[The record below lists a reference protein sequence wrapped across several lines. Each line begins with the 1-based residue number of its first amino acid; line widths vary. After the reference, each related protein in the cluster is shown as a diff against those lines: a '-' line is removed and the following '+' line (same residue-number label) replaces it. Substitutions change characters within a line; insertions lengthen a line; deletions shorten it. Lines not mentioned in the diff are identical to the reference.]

1 MSKSLL
7 RSTATTGSMTLLSRI
22 LGFIRDMVVARVFGA
37 GIAADAFFVAFKIPN
52 FLRRLFAEGAFS
64 QAFVPVLSEY
74 KTRQDESE
82 VKILADNVA
91 GILGMV
97 LFVVTLIGVVLAPI
111 VIMVFAPG
119 YINAGDDRYE
129 LAAGMLRIT
138 FPYLLFISLTALGG
152 AILNTWSRFAVPAFA
167 PVLLNLSMIGCA
179 LWLAPKMA
187 TPIYA
192 LAWGVFIGGLLQLLL
207 MLPFLRQIKMLPRP
221 KIDREHS
228 GVKKILKLMLP
239 AIFGVSV
246 SQINLLLDVVIAS
259 FLAAGSISWLYYADR
274 LMEFP
279 LGVFG
284 IAIAT
289 VVLPGLSRDHALSNS
304 HEFTGKIDW
313 SLRLV
318 LLGGAPAATGLFLL
332 AEPMLVTIFQ
342 YGEFNAQDVAMSG
355 WALKAYAFGLLAFI
369 LIKVLA
375 NGFYSRQDTKTPVK
389 IGIIAMVVNMVLNI
403 IFVLTLIQLDFI
415 APHMG
420 LAMATTSSAVVN
432 AYLLY
437 RGLRKEKVY
446 KPLAGWSVYAVKISL
461 ALIFMIVSV
470 WLLSPALNVWLGFD
484 AWARAGKLAMVIAV
498 AALVYLSSLALM
510 GIRFWQLK
518 T

>member
-1 MSKSLL
+1 
-7 RSTATTGSMTLLSRI
+7 MTLLSRI
-22 LGFIRDMVVARVFGA
+22 LGFVRDMVVARIFGA
-37 GIAADAFFVAFKIPN
+37 SVGADAFFVAFKIPN

-74 KTRQDESE
+74 KTKSGSKNA
-82 VKILADNVA
+82 KILVDNVA
-91 GILGMV
+91 GILGIS
-97 LFVVTLIGVVLAPI
+97 LFFVTLLGVIFAPI
-111 VIMVFAPG
+111 VIMLFAPG
-119 YINAGDDRYE
+119 YINTTDQRYD
-129 LAAGMLRIT
+129 LAVGMLRIT

-167 PVLLNLSMIGCA
+167 PVLLNLSMIGSA
-179 LWLAPKMA
+179 IWLAPLLE

-192 LAWGVFIGGLLQLLL
+192 LAWGVFLGGVLQLIL
-207 MLPFLRQIKMLPRP
+207 MLPFVRQIGMLPKP
-221 KIDREHS
+221 KLDTKNKGIR
-228 GVKKILKLMLP
+228 KILKLMLP

-246 SQINLLLDVVIAS
+246 SQINLLLDVIIAS
-259 FLAAGSISWLYYADR
+259 FLTAGSISWLYYADR

-289 VVLPGLSRDHALSNS
+289 VVLPGLSRDHALANS
-304 HEFTGKIDW
+304 KEFTEKLDW

-332 AEPMLVTIFQ
+332 AEPMLITLFQ
-342 YGEFNAQDVAMSG
+342 YGEFKAHDVTMAG
-355 WALKAYAFGLLAFI
+355 WALRAYAFGLLAFI

-389 IGIIAMVVNMVLNI
+389 IGIVAMIVNMLLNLV
-403 IFVLTLIQLDFI
+403 FVLTLIKLGFV
-415 APHMG
+415 AAHMG
-420 LAMATTSSAVVN
+420 LAMATAASAIVN

-437 RGLRKEKVY
+437 RGLVKDNVY
-446 KPLAGWSVYAVKISL
+446 QPLDGWGKFMFKTLL
-461 ALIFMIVSV
+461 ALTFLIIVV
-470 WLLSPALNVWLGFD
+470 WQLNPEPDMWLKLDAL
-484 AWARAGKLAMVIAV
+484 ARIMQLAIIIV
-498 AALVYLSSLALM
+498 AAAFIYLVSMALM
-510 GIRFWQLK
+510 GIKFWHLR

>member
-1 MSKSLL
+1 MSKHLL
-7 RSTATTGSMTLLSRI
+7 RSTAITGSMTFISRV

-37 GIAADAFFVAFKIPN
+37 TIAADAFFVAFKIPN

-74 KTRQDESE
+74 KAKDAK

-91 GILGMV
+91 GMLGAILLAVTV
-97 LFVVTLIGVVLAPI
+97 LGVVAAPI

-119 YINAGDDRYE
+119 YINAEDERYD
-129 LAAGMLRIT
+129 LAVGMLRIT
-138 FPYLLFISLTALGG
+138 FPYLFFISLTALGG

-167 PVLLNLSMIGCA
+167 PVLLNLSMIGA
-179 LWLAPKMA
+179 AIWLAPMLE

-192 LAWGVFIGGLLQLLL
+192 LAWGVFAGGILQLLL
-207 MLPFLRQIKMLPRP
+207 MLPFLKQIKMLPRP
-221 KIDREHS
+221 RIDREHK
-228 GVKKILKLMLP
+228 GVRKILKLMVP
-239 AIFGVSV
+239 ALFGVSV

-259 FLAAGSISWLYYADR
+259 FLTVGSISWLYYADR

-289 VVLPGLSRDHALSNS
+289 VILPGLSKDHALANAKD
-304 HEFTGKIDW
+304 FTAKIDW

-318 LLGGAPAATGLFLL
+318 LLGALPAAVGLFLL
-332 AEPMLVTIFQ
+332 AEPMLITLFQ
-342 YGEFNAQDVAMSG
+342 YGEFVKKDVTMAG

-375 NGFYSRQDTKTPVK
+375 NGFYSRQDIKTPVK
-389 IGIIAMVVNMVLNI
+389 FGIVAMVVNMLLNL
-403 IFVLTLIQLDFI
+403 IFVLSLIKFNFV

-420 LAMATTSSAVVN
+420 LAMATTASAMVN

-437 RGLRKEKVY
+437 KGLRKLEVY
-446 KPLAGWSVYAVKISL
+446 KPLAGWGTYIIKILL
-461 ALIFMIVSV
+461 ALALMILTV
-470 WLLSPALNVWLGFD
+470 WWLSPASADWLEFTTLN
-484 AWARAGKLAMVIAV
+484 RITKLALVIISAAV
-498 AALVYLSSLALM
+498 VYLVSLWM
-510 GIRFWQLK
+510 MRVKFWQIK
-518 T
+518 I

>member
-1 MSKSLL
+1 MSKHLL
-7 RSTATTGSMTLLSRI
+7 RSTAITGSMTLLSRI

-37 GIAADAFFVAFKIPN
+37 TIAADAFFVAFKIPN

-74 KTRQDESE
+74 KAKEGQ

-91 GILGMV
+91 GMLGIILLGVTV
-97 LFVVTLIGVVLAPI
+97 LGVVAAPI

-119 YINAGDDRYE
+119 YIGAEDGRYD
-129 LAAGMLRIT
+129 LAVGMLRIT
-138 FPYLLFISLTALGG
+138 FPYLFFISLTAVGG

-167 PVLLNLSMIGCA
+167 PVLLNLSMIGA
-179 LWLAPKMA
+179 AIWLAPMLE

-192 LAWGVFIGGLLQLLL
+192 LAWGVFIGGILQLLW
-207 MLPFLRQIKMLPRP
+207 MLPFLKQIKMLPRP
-221 KIDREHS
+221 KIDRQHQ
-228 GVKKILKLMLP
+228 GVRRILKLMVP
-239 AIFGVSV
+239 ALFGVSV

-259 FLAAGSISWLYYADR
+259 FLTVGSVSWLYYADR

-289 VVLPGLSRDHALSNS
+289 VVLPSLSKDHALSKAQD
-304 HEFTGKIDW
+304 FTAKIDW

-318 LLGGAPAATGLFLL
+318 LLGALPAAIGLFLL
-332 AEPMLVTIFQ
+332 AEPMLITLFQ
-342 YGEFNAQDVAMSG
+342 YGEFGVKDVAMAG
-355 WALKAYAFGLLAFI
+355 WALKAYSFGLLAFI

-375 NGFYSRQDTKTPVK
+375 NGFYARQDTKTPVK
-389 IGIIAMVVNMVLNI
+389 IGIIAMAVNMGLNL
-403 IFVLTLIQLDFI
+403 IFVLTLINFEFV

-420 LAMATTSSAVVN
+420 LAMATTVSAIVN

-437 RGLRKEKVY
+437 KGLRRSEVY
-446 KPLAGWSVYAVKISL
+446 KPQAGWVIYISKILMAS
-461 ALIFMIVSV
+461 ALMILTV
-470 WLLSPALNVWLGFD
+470 WWLSPTSDIWLEFT
-484 AWARAGKLAMVIAV
+484 AIQRVVKLATVVIC
-498 AALVYLSSLALM
+498 AASIYLIGLWM
-510 GIRFWQLK
+510 MRVKFWQIK
-518 T
+518 S